1 MKKKLLTVFLVGALI
16 ISLGTVAFAASQI
29 KVVLNGEELGFDVDP
44 TITNGRVMV
53 PVRTIA
59 QALGA
64 EVRWDGD
71 TKTVYID
78 SEEEMTDS
86 NRIALLE
93 SALAPKSS
101 LSAVNSWAEAV
112 KTRNGAWQYAV
123 MTPDLQEKY
132 YEQFASL
139 NWTTGTSSPWIKEY
153 MVIEKGNPDKNTY
166 FYEVEFTWTDS
177 TMQTSTTKEYVTVK
191 NTDGIWLVSSID
203 MVHVRGNIT
212 EITLDDNGNIRGVVV
227 GSVSP
232 DPDIHTGGTLYIT
245 EETNIYKGY
254 TNELIK
260 PADLK
265 VGDYVEGTFTD
276 GPMILIYPPQGSAK
290 IIRVF

>member
-1 MKKKLLTVFLVGALI
+1 MA
-16 ISLGTVAFAASQI
+16 SYGT
-29 KVVLNGEELGFDVDP
+29 GEK
-44 TITNGRVMV
+44 
-53 PVRTIA
+53 IA

-71 TKTVYID
+71 SKTVYID
-78 SEEEMTDS
+78 IDSKDEMTDS

-153 MVIEKGNPDKNTY
+153 KVIEKGNPDENTY